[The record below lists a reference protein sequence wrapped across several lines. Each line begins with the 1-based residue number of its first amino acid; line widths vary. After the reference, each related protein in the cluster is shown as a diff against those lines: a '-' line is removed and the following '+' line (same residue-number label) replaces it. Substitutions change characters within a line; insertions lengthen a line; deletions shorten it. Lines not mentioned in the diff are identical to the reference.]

1 MAGMLLLNF
10 EALLSIKKRTVLDFP
25 FPTDHSWSLYDSI
38 NVSSFKHLKHLKKK
52 IVKPCIT
59 STVVDFIICFEN
71 IVSRHYCIRQD
82 RKFADLSSVFF
93 KVLE

>member
-52 IVKPCIT
+52 VLSP
-59 STVVDFIICFEN
+59 
-71 IVSRHYCIRQD
+71 VSPAQLWILL
-82 RKFADLSSVFF
+82 F
-93 KVLE
+93 VLKIL